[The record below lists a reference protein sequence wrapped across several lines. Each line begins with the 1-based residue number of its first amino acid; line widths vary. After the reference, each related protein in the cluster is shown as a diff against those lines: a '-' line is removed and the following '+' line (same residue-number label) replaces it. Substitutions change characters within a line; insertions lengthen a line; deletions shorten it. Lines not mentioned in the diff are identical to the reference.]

1 MRRRLALIAGLLAAL
16 AVLVWWLSER
26 TENEPVPS
34 PGAVTPGIPRSSS
47 TPDDRLGARAAE
59 TTTTGVDDRTAPL
72 RPGDAATSVDP
83 VDAGLAR
90 ADGSDDAQAR
100 AAVEAWLTRNAAL
113 AEKHVDAFCDLS
125 KRLAKTPGLEPPT
138 RERDASAFLAG
149 RADWE
154 DGHTGLLHLPASLT
168 DRMKNPP
175 AAWQRFGPTDYAGLD
190 FTWMRE
196 LLAFD
201 HWGLM
206 TAGPLRDG
214 RDLPAFEQIIP
225 DFVTMLHWA
234 KLRLAK
240 GLNEHD
246 LAQASLEVRH
256 LATICASTSTLV
268 GEMVRLSM
276 LTLEREFFE
285 AQGLPPLD
293 GAITPQTKQ
302 HARSAGFAARNF
314 LMSGVAIAV
323 KKKALACSQTRCAA
337 INEAASLLSGLRGAM
352 PRIRED
358 LDWLKEQQP
367 CEPALLERIAT
378 SPPLSS
384 VPPFD
389 SMEGEFEQQ
398 LREMVDGGSL

>member
-1 MRRRLALIAGLLAAL
+1 
-16 AVLVWWLSER
+16 
-26 TENEPVPS
+26 
-34 PGAVTPGIPRSSS
+34 
-47 TPDDRLGARAAE
+47 
-59 TTTTGVDDRTAPL
+59 
-72 RPGDAATSVDP
+72 
-83 VDAGLAR
+83 
-90 ADGSDDAQAR
+90 
-100 AAVEAWLTRNAAL
+100 
-113 AEKHVDAFCDLS
+113 
-125 KRLAKTPGLEPPT
+125 
-138 RERDASAFLAG
+138 
-149 RADWE
+149 
-154 DGHTGLLHLPASLT
+154 
-168 DRMKNPP
+168 MKNPP
-175 AAWQRFGPTDYAGLD
+175 GAWRGFGPTDYAGLD
-190 FTWMRE
+190 FTWMRD

-201 HWGLM
+201 HWTLM

-225 DFVTMLHWA
+225 NFVTMLHWS

-314 LMSGVAIAV
+314 LMSGVPIAV
-323 KKKALACSQTRCAA
+323 KKKALACSQTRCAT

-367 CEPALLERIAT
+367 CEPALLDRIAT

-389 SMEGEFEQQ
+389 SMEAEFEQQ
-398 LREMVDGGSL
+398 LRESSLGRRLERLVFPESD